1 MTTPRDRRKGNEF
14 RSIRSQTQ
22 TLGNFRELERELIVR
37 KRQPAARLSAGAGMW
52 RAVLLAALAVTLAF
66 AVAAV
71 PIMLSGKNP
80 LLAYWALVRGAI
92 GSVDAVA
99 FAFNKS
105 TPYVLSGVGVAMCFR
120 ARVINIG
127 SEGQIAIGG
136 VAASWCALS
145 LSQWP
150 SFFLITGSLLG
161 GAIAGALWAGVAAV
175 MRLKRGVHEVLGTL
189 MLNFVGSLVVS
200 EVLHGPMGEPG
211 AGFPQSPLFPQSAW
225 LPSLFAGTDLHVGIV
240 IAVGAVLVCH
250 VLLWHTPFGFRLR
263 LLGST
268 DAAAA
273 YAGVSLLRGIM
284 QVMLLAGGLAGIA
297 GAVQVLGVHYR
308 LIDGFSQGFGFN
320 AVAIAL
326 LAGLNPLAVLPAG
339 LFFGFLEAGAL
350 AMQREIGVPS
360 SLVFVIQGLTMVFV
374 LCAIG
379 IGFEQP
385 RV

>member
-1 MTTPRDRRKGNEF
+1 
-14 RSIRSQTQ
+14 
-22 TLGNFRELERELIVR
+22 
-37 KRQPAARLSAGAGMW
+37 MW
-52 RAVLLAALAVTLAF
+52 RALLLSAFAVTLAF
-66 AVAAV
+66 TATAV
-71 PIMLSGKNP
+71 PIMISGRNP
-80 LLAYWALVRGAI
+80 LLAYWALLRGAI

-136 VAASWCALS
+136 VAASWIALN
-145 LSQWP
+145 LSQLP
-150 SFFLITGSLLG
+150 SFFLILASLLG
-161 GAIAGALWAGVAAV
+161 GGMAGALWAGFAAV

-211 AGFPQSPLFPQSAW
+211 AGFPQSPLFSQSAW
-225 LPSLFAGTDLHVGIV
+225 LPNLFAGTDMHVGIA
-240 IAVGAVLVCH
+240 IAIGAVLVCH

-268 DAAAA
+268 DTAAA
-273 YAGVSLLRGIM
+273 YAGVSLLRGVM

-297 GAVQVLGVHYR
+297 GAVEVLGVHYR

-326 LAGLNPLAVLPAG
+326 LAALNPLAVLPAG

-374 LCAIG
+374 LCAMG
-379 IGFEQP
+379 VGFKQP